1 MWGDLP
7 VCFSQTEDAGRR
19 MDFRMVAIRIAD
31 SRRSENLTDNIHI
44 EDRVLENI
52 LRNRAAE
59 TVRGR
64 QSLLSDNDW

>member
-1 MWGDLP
+1 
-7 VCFSQTEDAGRR
+7 